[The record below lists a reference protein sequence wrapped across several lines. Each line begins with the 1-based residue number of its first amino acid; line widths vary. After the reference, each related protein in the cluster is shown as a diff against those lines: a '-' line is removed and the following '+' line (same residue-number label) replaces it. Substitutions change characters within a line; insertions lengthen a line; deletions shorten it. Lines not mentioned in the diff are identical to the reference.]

1 MDENNAAER
10 LDLPRE
16 EYEPVVSRPVDL
28 EFMGMEVILSVFD
41 IKGDHE
47 IRTCY
52 GDICKTV
59 NALRDYSKLLTMVCD
74 TWDLHGFHRIKYEF
88 YAEKLR
94 EIADKLQA
102 GIGYDYDAA
111 MEQCEKRKGK
121 SIVRKIRAARPWP
134 WAFSKPSRLRRPRPG
149 RPLRRKLE
157 ESPPRLKMPQR
168 MDLGWKM
175 FDALRNY

>member
-28 EFMGMEVILSVFD
+28 EFMGIEVILSVFD

-59 NALRDYSKLLTMVCD
+59 NALRDYSRFLTMVCD

-121 SIVRKIRAARPWP
+121 KHREEDTGGEAMAMGLLKAQQAAEAKARKAAEKE
-134 WAFSKPSRLRRPRPG
+134 AGGKPYPV
-149 RPLRRKLE
+149 K
-157 ESPPRLKMPQR
+157 
-168 MDLGWKM
+168 
-175 FDALRNY
+175 DAPEDGSWVEDV

>member
-28 EFMGMEVILSVFD
+28 EFMGMEVILSVFA

-121 SIVRKIRAARPWP
+121 KHREEDTGGEAMAMGLLKAQQAAEAKARKAAEKE
-134 WAFSKPSRLRRPRPG
+134 AGGKPSPV
-149 RPLRRKLE
+149 K
-157 ESPPRLKMPQR
+157 
-168 MDLGWKM
+168 
-175 FDALRNY
+175 DAPEDGSWVEDV